1 MLALRIW
8 PYGLT
13 QSYKTSLYVEDC
25 SSLIRTLVSLVDVG
39 CQHSDTPPPHPQHT
53 HPQSWTSKAWTN
65 LDDPRIDI

>member
-39 CQHSDTPPPHPQHT
+39 CQHSDTPPPPTPNTHT
-53 HPQSWTSKAWTN
+53 
-65 LDDPRIDI
+65 PRAGHLKRGQIWMTQE